1 MCDDTD
7 HTWKSFCKN
16 IVYKQVD
23 NILCYPY
30 KFTKLV
36 NIQQIV
42 VGVKQEGVI
51 SASKCIYHN
60 RGIYLFR
67 EKTKLK
73 EDIFSTKA
81 VSFESGDWLNTLLF
95 LTAQVK
101 HLLNKDL
108 SRQPI
113 DPRVCWSATQ
123 ATKTPSL
130 FSRPGKKGENLLCE
144 RYRVEYGFHAS
155 LQKILEQKSWR
166 NLCEQSL
173 ASLKAGEIQGAINVV
188 WTLEKTKH
196 LRQEVEDQEPRSCK
210 CVLKPWRKTLAGWKP
225 TNCRTTRSRNWHAPF
240 ELFQVPNSCQ
250 LKKIHEKVDNVEN
263 FLGVIV
269 TELWKAQDAL
279 RKSFENKRKI
289 VGDLQAEAEEL
300 KQESEGALSSD
311 DLLEESK

>member
-16 IVYKQVD
+16 IVHKQVD

-36 NIQQIV
+36 NIQRIV

-81 VSFESGDWLNTLLF
+81 VSFEPGDWLNTLLF

-108 SRQPI
+108 SCQP
-113 DPRVCWSATQ
+113 
-123 ATKTPSL
+123 L
-130 FSRPGKKGENLLCE
+130 
-144 RYRVEYGFHAS
+144 
-155 LQKILEQKSWR
+155 ILEFAGRWHKLPKPHPYSAAKARKVKIYCAKDIEWSTGFMQVYRRFWNRKAEEICVNKAWHLSKQVR
-166 NLCEQSL
+166 SKEQLTLC
-173 ASLKAGEIQGAINVV
+173 G
-188 WTLEKTKH
+188 
-196 LRQEVEDQEPRSCK
+196 P
-210 CVLKPWRKTLAGWKP
+210 
-225 TNCRTTRSRNWHAPF
+225 
-240 ELFQVPNSCQ
+240 
-250 LKKIHEKVDNVEN
+250 
-263 FLGVIV
+263 
-269 TELWKAQDAL
+269 L
-279 RKSFENKRKI
+279 RKPSILDRK
-289 VGDLQAEAEEL
+289 
-300 KQESEGALSSD
+300 
-311 DLLEESK
+311 